1 MKPEFITFTGA
12 DNTTSV
18 DAMRDLSAR
27 YPIEW
32 GILFSPSRQ
41 GQDPRYPGIDALEL
55 ICVSGLRLAAH
66 LCGDYARAVVDG
78 DTTVSLPVSTAP
90 FSRIQIN
97 HVTPDPKAISAFAN
111 HIGKPCIA
119 QARGD
124 AFPED
129 PSILWLFDT
138 SGGRGIAP
146 KAWPMHPGRPVGY
159 AGGLGPGNAADA
171 VAAIGLGATG
181 AYWIDMESGV
191 RTDDRFD
198 LDLVEQVCK
207 AIYE

>member
-12 DNTTSV
+12 DNTTSIE
-18 DAMRDLSAR
+18 AMRNLSAR

-41 GQDPRYPGIDALEL
+41 GEDPRYPGQDALERL
-55 ICVSGLRLAAH
+55 CASGLRLAAH
-66 LCGDYARAVVDG
+66 LCGDYARAVVNG
-78 DTTVSLPVSTAP
+78 SATIAIPVSTAA

-97 HVTPDPKAISAFAN
+97 HVSPDPKTIAAFAK
-111 HIGKPCIA
+111 HVGKPCIA

-124 AFPED
+124 AFPD
-129 PSILWLFDT
+129 DTSILWLFDA

-146 KAWPMHPGRPVGY
+146 KAWPSHPGHPVGY
-159 AGGLGPGNAADA
+159 AGGLGPGNVAEA
-171 VAAIGLGATG
+171 VAAIGAGTTG
-181 AYWIDMESGV
+181 TYWIDMESGV
-191 RTDDRFD
+191 RTGDRFD

-207 AIYE
+207 AVYK